1 MCHYHHKVKKL
12 HFHQN
17 NYSLIEFFLLCSR
30 CALSIIYLLWP
41 VLASVAVMTYL
52 CNSFNLNYYEI
63 AL

>member
-17 NYSLIEFFLLCSR
+17 NNSLNDFLLCSR
-30 CALSIIYLLWP
+30 CALSIVYLLWP